1 MRGRNG
7 TSTAAQELTRLRREL
22 QRIDRE
28 IVDLLARRVQVAR
41 AAGAVKRSAGLPLVD
56 LAREAAVVR
65 QAATLASERGLDEES
80 VRHVFWSL
88 IELARGAQVDED

>member
-1 MRGRNG
+1 MKVRNEA
-7 TSTAAQELTRLRREL
+7 STATQELTRLRREL

-28 IVDLLARRVQVAR
+28 IVDLIARRVQVAR

-88 IELARGAQVDED
+88 IELARGAQLDED